1 MNRSETEKITDELIG
16 EAVLSLLKEHGPVTK
31 QSLAKRLQDMAA
43 RESDP
48 RRCEALAAVIL
59 EINAS
64 NTPFAQRKR
73 ARPQRE
79 LNGRKSEQ
87 NDNVYPLFG
96 DGKPG
101 GRNNI
106 H

>member
-1 MNRSETEKITDELIG
+1 MNRSETEQLTDELIG
-16 EAVLSLLKEHGPVTK
+16 EAVLSLLKEHGPVSK
-31 QSLAKRLQDMAA
+31 QSLVKRLQDMAA

-48 RRCEALAAVIL
+48 RRCEALTAVIL

-73 ARPQRE
+73 ARPQRD
-79 LNGRKSEQ
+79 LNGTKSEQ
-87 NDNVYPLFG
+87 KDNVFPLFG